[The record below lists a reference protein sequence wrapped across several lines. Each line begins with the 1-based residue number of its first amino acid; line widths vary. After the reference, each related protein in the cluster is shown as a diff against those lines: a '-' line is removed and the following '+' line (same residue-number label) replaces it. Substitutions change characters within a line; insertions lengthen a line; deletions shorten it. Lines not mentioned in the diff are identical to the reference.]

1 MYGMVCKS
9 LFSLKILPQVVK
21 GHCVGVEVPD
31 PQRKVPPANAALLL
45 QRWYL
50 QDSRSIGCAEIDAN
64 ISSLA
69 VMELTGD
76 VF

>member
-1 MYGMVCKS
+1 M
-9 LFSLKILPQVVK
+9 
-21 GHCVGVEVPD
+21 GVEVAD
-31 PQRKVPPANAALLL
+31 PQHKVPPANAALLL